1 MSTEVEERKTLTVE
15 EAARYLGIGRSA
27 AYDAINR
34 GDIPVL
40 KIGRRF
46 LVPAVALEKMLTEA
60 GPLHDKG
67 AG

>member
-1 MSTEVEERKTLTVE
+1 MSTEGDERKTLTVE

-27 AYDAINR
+27 TYDAINR

-46 LVPAVALEKMLTEA
+46 LVPAVALEKMLAEA
-60 GPLHDKG
+60 GPLQDNG

>member
-1 MSTEVEERKTLTVE
+1 MGTEVDERKTLTVE

-46 LVPAVALEKMLTEA
+46 LVPAVALEKMLAEA
-60 GPLHDKG
+60 GPLHSRRP
-67 AG
+67 